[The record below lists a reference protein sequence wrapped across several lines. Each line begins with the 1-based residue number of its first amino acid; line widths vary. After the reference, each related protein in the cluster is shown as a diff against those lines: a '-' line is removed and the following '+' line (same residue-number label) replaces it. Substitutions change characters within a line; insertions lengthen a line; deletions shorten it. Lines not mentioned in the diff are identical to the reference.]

1 MNMERNLLEKTNKNL
16 KIIKNKRRDKQKKKK
31 KKKGNSLITRNKR
44 FVLLYDMLTMGVERN
59 GNFFYFGQAIRSQG
73 KSQGLIV
80 KMPIPEF
87 CGGSD
92 EMRRGLE
99 CPSP

>member
-1 MNMERNLLEKTNKNL
+1 
-16 KIIKNKRRDKQKKKK
+16 
-31 KKKGNSLITRNKR
+31 
-44 FVLLYDMLTMGVERN
+44 MGVERN